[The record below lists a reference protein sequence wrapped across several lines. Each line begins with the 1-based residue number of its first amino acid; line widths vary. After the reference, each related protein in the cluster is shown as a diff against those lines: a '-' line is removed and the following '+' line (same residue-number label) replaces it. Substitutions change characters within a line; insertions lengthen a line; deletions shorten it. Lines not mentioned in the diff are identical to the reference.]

1 MRKGIE
7 ARLKALPDVPG
18 VYVFRDGEGR
28 VIYVGKARSL
38 RDRVRSYFRG
48 PAAGDYKGEALRGEI
63 SDLEVTVCDS
73 EVDALILEE
82 TLIKRH
88 QPRFNVLLK
97 DDKSY
102 PFIAVTVSDEFPRV
116 MLFRGKRKRGVK
128 YYGPYVS
135 AGAARRTMRLLERIF
150 PLRHCRGKDPGKS
163 GGSPCLYRDMGLCL
177 GPCTGDVDPG
187 EYGRYVEMFTD
198 FLEGRHRDVLRDL
211 DARMWEASRKQEY
224 ERAARIRNQIQSAEE
239 VLAHR
244 RSVSSSSGDY
254 DVIGVHT
261 DRERACFSVARNRGG
276 FHIGNLC
283 FFNELPGDTG
293 DGELVCEFV
302 KRYYGRSDS
311 IPEQIL
317 VPEVAED
324 EAALSQWLSIMR
336 GARAVIR
343 VPERGPKMG
352 ELSLAEANA
361 RVALEGADITRAG
374 DRERIEAALSELA
387 EGLGLSRFPLRI
399 ECYDIST
406 MGGAASVGSMVL
418 FVEGFPARRAYRRYR
433 IKFTPGIDDVGM
445 MKEVLYRR
453 FKRFGSESVEDGD
466 SEVEK
471 ESTLGEKPD
480 LVLLDGGVGQ
490 LGAGREVLDDLGIEG
505 VDIAALAKRFE
516 EVYRPGRPEPVL
528 LPRGSEA
535 LFLLQRIRDEAHRV
549 AVSYHRSLME
559 KATADS
565 WLDQVAG
572 VGPARKKRLV
582 RHFGSPGKVSRASL
596 EELESAGIP
605 AKVAEAVFE
614 AARSLERERND
625 AVVPGTG
632 GA

>member
-1 MRKGIE
+1 MRRGIE
-7 ARLKALPDVPG
+7 ARLEAIPAVPG

-63 SDLEVTVCDS
+63 SDLEVVVCDS

-88 QPRFNVLLK
+88 QPRYNVLLK

-102 PFIAVTVSDEFPRV
+102 PYIAVTVSDEFPRV
-116 MLFRGKRKRGVK
+116 MLFRGKRRRGVK
-128 YYGPYVS
+128 YYGPYVN
-135 AGAARRTMRLLERIF
+135 AGAAKSTMRLLERIF

-187 EYGRYVEMFTD
+187 EYGRYVEMFTG
-198 FLEGRHRDVLRDL
+198 FLEGSHRDVLRDL
-211 DARMWEASRKQEY
+211 DARMWEASRAREY
-224 ERAARIRNQIQSAEE
+224 ERAARIRNQIQSAGE

-244 RSVSSSSGDY
+244 RLASSSSGDY

-261 DRERACFSVARNRGG
+261 DRERACFAVARNRGG
-276 FHIGNLC
+276 FHIGNIC
-283 FFNELPGDTG
+283 FFTELPGDTG
-293 DGELVCEFV
+293 GGELVCEFV
-302 KRYYGRSDS
+302 KRYYGQSDS
-311 IPEQIL
+311 IPERIL
-317 VPEVAED
+317 VPEIAED
-324 EAALSQWLSIMR
+324 EAALSEWLSQVR
-336 GARAVIR
+336 GARAVIK
-343 VPERGPKMG
+343 VPRRGPKMG

-361 RVALEGADITRAG
+361 RIALEGADIDRAG
-374 DRERIEAALSELA
+374 DKERVDTALSELA
-387 EGLGLSRFPLRI
+387 EGLGLSRFPLKI

-406 MGGAASVGSMVL
+406 MGGAASVGSMVV
-418 FVEGFPARRAYRRYR
+418 FVEGFPVRSAYRKYR

-453 FKRFGSESVEDGD
+453 FKKFGGESGENGD
-466 SEVEK
+466 SKVGK
-471 ESTLGEKPD
+471 ESTLGGKPD

-516 EVYRPGRPEPVL
+516 EVYRPGRPPL
-528 LPRGSEA
+528 KLPRGSEG

-549 AVSYHRSLME
+549 AVTYHRSLME

-572 VGPARKKRLV
+572 VGPARKKTLV

-605 AKVAEAVFE
+605 LNVAEAVFE
-614 AARSLERERND
+614 SARGLER
-625 AVVPGTG
+625 GSG
-632 GA
+632 GRRR